1 MVGTPI
7 QLIQFLYNQDKE
19 KQFEISEQKKKRSLD
34 ANAYMWVLLSK
45 IQEKLKIPKEEIY
58 KDLIQNIGSYEV
70 VPIKNEAVEKFRQ
83 AWSKNGLGWIT
94 DITKSKLDGY
104 TNIIAYYGSSTYNT
118 NEMSRLIDLVIQEC
132 RQLEIETKS
141 KTELESLLRSWK

>member
-94 DITKSKLDGY
+94 DTTKSKLDGY

>member
-7 QLIQFLYNQDKE
+7 QLIQFLYEQDKE
-19 KQFEISEQKKKRSLD
+19 KQFEVSEHKQKRSLD

-45 IQEKLKIPKEEIY
+45 IQEKLKVPKEEIY
-58 KDLIQNIGSYEV
+58 RDLIQNIGSYEV

-94 DITKSKLDGY
+94 DTTKSKLEGY
-104 TNIIAYYGSSTYNT
+104 TNVLAYYGSSTYNT
-118 NEMSRLIDLVIQEC
+118 SEMSRLIELVIQEC

-141 KTELESLLRSWK
+141 KTEIESLLRSWK

>member
-94 DITKSKLDGY
+94 DTTKSKLDGY

-118 NEMSRLIDLVIQEC
+118 NEMARLIDLVIQEC